1 MESTSIGNIG
11 SGTGSGSVCVA
22 FETSVEL
29 SGRNY
34 FSIAFQHLCV
44 EPDEDQ

>member
-11 SGTGSGSVCVA
+11 SGTGSGSVCMA
-22 FETSVEL
+22 FETPVEL

-44 EPDEDQ
+44 EPDEGQ